1 MYIIGISELDNDVS
15 AALFKDGKILG
26 AASEERFTRIKKQ
39 AGVPKLAIKYL
50 LKKENI
56 TINDLDKIVLVKPKW
71 KDEFKI
77 NYRSVLKYPWLKLK
91 SSNLKLR
98 VLQFADIFST

>member
-26 AASEERFTRIKKQ
+26 AANEERFTRIKKQ
-39 AGVPKLAIKYL
+39 AGIPKLAIQYL

-56 TINDLDKIVLVKPKW
+56 TINDLDKIVFHSPDVPC
-71 KDEFKI
+71 
-77 NYRSVLKYPWLKLK
+77 SK
-91 SSNLKLR
+91 S
-98 VLQFADIFST
+98 